1 MNDFQF
7 YPTPPA
13 LAAKAWGMFTSKDV
27 RRLLEPSAGN
37 GDLLGPV
44 LSKWSSHHRGDHD
57 IDCCELDVSRHAAL
71 KSMGVSVIGTDF
83 LAMTSGA
90 IYSHILMNPP
100 FADGAKHVLKAWGL
114 LWDGEVVAILNAE
127 TIRNPFSLERQQLA
141 RLIEAHGDVEFV
153 ADAFVSPET
162 MRKTEVEVA
171 LVHLTKRADVS
182 KDIYGD
188 LLTGLR
194 EDRAEEGLGHDFHDQ
209 QQVALPN
216 TVIENQVL
224 AFRAAVQSMQ
234 EAVKYEAMARYY
246 SSLLGETMAV
256 LNGET
261 GSSKRDGSVGFVQG
275 EMAGRY
281 RELKDKAWASIIRS
295 ANVLDRLSS
304 QAQKRVESEFE
315 QIKRLEFTESN
326 IYGFLLGLA
335 NAQGE
340 LQLQMACD
348 VFDEITRYHT
358 DNAVFYR
365 GWKSNDKHRTCGRR
379 IRMTRFILP
388 QMRHGYSDGMEW
400 ETERLLADFD
410 KVFAMLDGKR
420 EAETTMVS
428 VIRRN
433 HASLLAASRLQSDYF
448 EIRYFKGTGTI
459 HFFPTDKKLVDRL
472 NRLVGRHRGWLP
484 PEGERV
490 SDAFWLQYEKAEKLD
505 AEVRKTVARTKQR
518 GWWRDPFWA
527 MTTSDEG
534 EAAAAQA
541 AVDDSLRDVHKAN
554 GISTEYLLTN
564 SRPVQAG
571 LLELMGD

>member
-153 ADAFVSPET
+153 PDAFVSPET

-171 LVHLTKRADVS
+171 LVHLIKRADVS

-194 EDRAEEGLGHDFHDQ
+194 EDRAEEGLGHDLHDQ

-234 EAVKYEAMARYY
+234 EAVKYEARARYY

-256 LNGET
+256 LNGKT

-388 QMRHGYSDGMEW
+388 HMRHGYSDGMEW
-400 ETERLLADFD
+400 ETERRLADFD

-505 AEVRKTVARTKQR
+505 AEVRKTVERTKQR

>member
-44 LSKWSSHHRGDHD
+44 LSKWSSHHRGDYD

-234 EAVKYEAMARYY
+234 EAVKYEARARYY

-256 LNGET
+256 LNGKT

-379 IRMTRFILP
+379 IRTTRFILP
-388 QMRHGYSDGMEW
+388 HMRHGYGAGMEW
-400 ETERLLADFD
+400 ETERRLADFD

-420 EAETTMVS
+420 EAETSMVS